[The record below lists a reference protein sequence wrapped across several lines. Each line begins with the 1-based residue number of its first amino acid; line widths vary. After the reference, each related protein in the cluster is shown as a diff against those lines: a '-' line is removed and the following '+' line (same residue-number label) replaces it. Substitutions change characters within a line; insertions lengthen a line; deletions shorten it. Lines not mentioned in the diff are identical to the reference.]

1 MVTQTTKILK
11 LSTLRT
17 VLRFCLYLSK
27 FLYKKKDSLNN
38 QKDIHMARKKTKM
51 TYTYKCSI
59 SGKKFLRTRKIAN
72 TEELVSVNSY
82 YELNPDKDDR
92 PEKVK
97 KEILLRQE
105 EEQSMD
111 SLLDDPATSEENN

>member
-1 MVTQTTKILK
+1 
-11 LSTLRT
+11 
-17 VLRFCLYLSK
+17 
-27 FLYKKKDSLNN
+27 
-38 QKDIHMARKKTKM
+38 MARKKTKM

-111 SLLDDPATSEENN
+111 SLLDDPGTSEENN

>member
-1 MVTQTTKILK
+1 M
-11 LSTLRT
+11 RFF
-17 VLRFCLYLSK
+17 LRFYLCLGK
-27 FLYKKKDSLNN
+27 FLYKKKDNLNN
-38 QKDIHMARKKTKM
+38 QKDIHMARKKTKI

-59 SGKKFLRTRKIAN
+59 SGKKFLRTRKITN
-72 TEELVSVNSY
+72 TDELVSVNSF

-105 EEQSMD
+105 EDQSMD
-111 SLLDDPATSEENN
+111 NLLDNAGAEEEPN